1 MESGLCAHLG
11 MSVMETQIHMSR
23 VEGLARTL
31 GFENCF
37 LVSSSRRSGGL
48 GMYWNNE
55 ISVEIFQYLHYH
67 IDARMSPR
75 GGGGGE

>member
-1 MESGLCAHLG
+1 
-11 MSVMETQIHMSR
+11 METQIHMSR

-67 IDARMSPR
+67 IDARITEGTNEPWR
-75 GGGGGE
+75 ITCVY